1 MKATSIDVLVKI
13 AYLAQQNGII
23 QLKDARIVLD
33 AVEDA
38 EAELMKLSAVP
49 DIKVDNTNEN

>member
-1 MKATSIDVLVKI
+1 MSPKSIEVLVKI

-38 EAELMKLSAVP
+38 EAELVKLSAGPVVN
-49 DIKVDNTNEN
+49 VDTPNED